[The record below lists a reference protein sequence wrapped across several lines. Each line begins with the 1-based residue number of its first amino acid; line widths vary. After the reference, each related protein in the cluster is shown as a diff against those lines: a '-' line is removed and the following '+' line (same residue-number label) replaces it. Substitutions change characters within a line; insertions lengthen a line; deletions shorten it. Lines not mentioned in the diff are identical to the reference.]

1 MNEHTLHKAL
11 SDLSLGKL
19 RYYGSI
25 GSTNDEALAWATE
38 SAPDLSLVIAD
49 EQTTGRGR
57 LNRKWLTPPGTALAF
72 SLILR
77 PSAADRVH
85 LSRTGGLAALAIAES
100 LRKLHLAS
108 QIKWPND
115 VLVHGRKIAGVLV
128 ESVWSGENIDCQ
140 VVGMG
145 VNIRKE
151 AIPYQVVL
159 QFPAASL
166 EEALGSA
173 PEREEVL
180 HDILSALIE
189 LRPKLG
195 TDEFLKAW
203 EEKLAWRGE
212 QVQIQ
217 ALDEPPLTAKLLG
230 LDSDGSLRL
239 RDEHGNPVTVRFGD
253 VSLRPA
259 A

>member
-1 MNEHTLHKAL
+1 MNEHILQNAL
-11 SDLSLGKL
+11 ADLSIGEV
-19 RYYGSI
+19 RYFDTI

-38 SAPDLSLVIAD
+38 HAPDLSLIIAD

-77 PSAADRVH
+77 PSAADHVH
-85 LSRTGGLAALAIAES
+85 LSRAVGLAALAIAES
-100 LRKLHLAS
+100 LRKLHLTP

-115 VLVHGRKIAGVLV
+115 VLVHGRKIAGILV
-128 ESVWSGENIDCQ
+128 ESVWSGESIDCQ

-145 VNIRKE
+145 INIRKE
-151 AIPYQVVL
+151 AIPHETVL
-159 QFPAASL
+159 QFPATSL

-173 PEREEVL
+173 PKREEVL
-180 HDILSALIE
+180 HDILFALIE

-212 QVQIQ
+212 QVQTQ

-230 LDSDGSLRL
+230 LESDGSLRL
-239 RDEHGNPVTVRFGD
+239 RDEHGNPVAVHFGD